1 MIEHKSVQ
9 TSRLKTAY
17 YHGGTNGKQ
26 KLMLIHGNCSSSV
39 FYLKLMERL
48 ENDFE
53 IVAPDLRC
61 FGDSEALFVDATRGL
76 RDWSDDIHEL
86 VCALHWE
93 SFIICGWS
101 MGGGV
106 AMQYAID
113 YSEYLDGIILEA
125 PLSPFGFG
133 GTYDKDGKKL
143 MPSGLGSGGGCAN
156 VQLVKSLLDGDREFF
171 RTLLKNSYVV
181 QGCAIDAAW
190 EEKLVDGI
198 GSTKVGDGMYPGD
211 FSETEAW
218 PGVGAG
224 TKGVCNTMAPDYCN
238 LSALADIENKCKIA
252 WIRGTGDLVVSD
264 NSMCDFGQLGLLGI
278 VPGWPGMESFPPQ
291 PMVSQMRYVLEK
303 YADNGGVYQEFVLE
317 NSGHGCHIDNEEK
330 FAQIIKTFF

>member
-181 QGCAIDAAW
+181 QGYAIDAAW

-211 FSETEAW
+211 FSETR
-218 PGVGAG
+218 PGRALVQAQKVFVIQWRRIIAIYLHSRILKISAKSHGLEVLG
-224 TKGVCNTMAPDYCN
+224 TWLCQITVCAILDSLDFWELFRDGRGWKVFRRSRWCPKCDMCLKSMPITAVYIKSLSWKIQVMDVILTMRKS
-238 LSALADIENKCKIA
+238 LHRL
-252 WIRGTGDLVVSD
+252 
-264 NSMCDFGQLGLLGI
+264 
-278 VPGWPGMESFPPQ
+278 
-291 PMVSQMRYVLEK
+291 
-303 YADNGGVYQEFVLE
+303 
-317 NSGHGCHIDNEEK
+317 
-330 FAQIIKTFF
+330 

>member
-156 VQLVKSLLDGDREFF
+156 VQLVKSLLDGDRELF

-181 QGCAIDAAW
+181 QGYAIDAAW

-198 GSTKVGDGMYPGD
+198 GSTRVGDGMYPGD

-252 WIRGTGDLVVSD
+252 WIRGTGGLVVSD
-264 NSMCDFGQLGLLGI
+264 NSTAILDSLDFWELFRDGRGWKVFRRSRWCPKCDMCLKSMPITAVYIKSLSWKIQVMDVILT
-278 VPGWPGMESFPPQ
+278 
-291 PMVSQMRYVLEK
+291 MRKSLHR
-303 YADNGGVYQEFVLE
+303 L
-317 NSGHGCHIDNEEK
+317 
-330 FAQIIKTFF
+330 